1 MNAILD
7 TQVDKPS
14 LWPLPDAVATINQTY
29 ELHNAGPA
37 SYHYRAHQLLIQLR
51 DQVVRYA
58 CSGAIYTQTSD
69 VEGEVNGLVTYD
81 RRVVRVDKEGWK
93 RDVAAL
99 YEAARARA

>member
-29 ELHNAGPA
+29 ELHNGGPA
-37 SYHYRAHQLLIQLR
+37 SYHYRAHQLLTQLR